1 MNELRSIFDLAFMSA
16 DLYHG
21 GGPHLLI
28 ATSVH
33 CPWCR
38 KFSPY
43 WAEIAEQLGSSYEVS
58 VVTVEETG
66 GEQIFREG
74 MHFFFQ
80 HDVGE
85 SIGFP
90 SMYVLER
97 SSGVEEISP
106 DVFWHPGQKQF
117 LKQNLVARL
126 NERIRE

>member
-1 MNELRSIFDLAFMSA
+1 M
-16 DLYHG
+16 
-21 GGPHLLI
+21 I

-90 SMYVLER
+90 SMYILER